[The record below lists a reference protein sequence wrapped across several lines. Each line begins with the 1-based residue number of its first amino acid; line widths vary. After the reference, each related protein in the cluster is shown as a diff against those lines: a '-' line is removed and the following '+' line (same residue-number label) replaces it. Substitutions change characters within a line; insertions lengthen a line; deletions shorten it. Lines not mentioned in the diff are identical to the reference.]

1 MLKQAKIKLKSLIYD
16 DSGVAMAY
24 TIMVFL
30 FFFMLCVSTYA
41 MTENIRQKMELQN
54 ACDAAAYSGA
64 VVQAD
69 MLSRI
74 AVLNRALSWT
84 YYQTSKRH
92 MDYIICDWIEN
103 IRSTYVNYRDGV
115 PVDFGVNTSRTYSR
129 TCISC
134 SGSGRGG
141 ISGYTINGTP
151 IYSSCSTCGGDGIE
165 STTVSYSRPKRSY
178 IGVRNCHFCLGCGG
192 SHGQADD
199 NTDLGSSV
207 SPAGWFMGWDSDD
220 HININLRTDEVGLWG
235 AGSLTNERANVLST
249 GIQGQLDDG
258 RNNITTINNAINSL
272 RTQMNNFI
280 VQAINHCMSNNLPST
295 ADYVWNLGRGWGKS
309 DAPAY
314 FENVTNE
321 SDFLAYS
328 GFNATGFGI
337 GAGDWWED
345 KSDNNG
351 IRREY
356 TGAGSGNSTNRCL
369 SGRFRY
375 WATVWGRNPYTNV
388 CHYLLTSLNR
398 ATVSNI
404 VPTCT
409 PYFVMPNSRP
419 IKLRQTF
426 FGPDGSIVVAA
437 KRSLFNPFLQVFLNQ
452 QDTSAGLYG
461 AFNGTN
467 RDMWVVSSARAG
479 IRFDGTAQGNYLV
492 QWPGTTNSNAQYN
505 SSGIW
510 NLCEED
516 WDAVMMPIR
525 RTWNYTVS
533 GNWST
538 GTSGTDRTNLETN
551 QLLTDVKRELS
562 ASSSFGADG
571 SFINPINPMRH

>member
-84 YYQTSKRH
+84 YYQTSKRN
-92 MDYIICDWIEN
+92 MDYIISDWIAN
-103 IRSTYVNYRDGV
+103 IDAEYSSYMDGRAQSIS
-115 PVDFGVNTSRTYSR
+115 GINTSQYYDCPNCTN
-129 TCISC
+129 
-134 SGSGRGG
+134 G
-141 ISGYTINGTP
+141 ISGYETQTDANGNEIKVAITCT
-151 IYSSCSTCGGDGIE
+151 SCSGNGGA
-165 STTVSYSRPKRSY
+165 TVPYSHPAFTAV
-178 IGVRNCHFCLGCGG
+178 GVRNSHFCLGCGG
-192 SHGQADD
+192 THGQADD

-280 VQAINHCMSNNLPST
+280 VQAINHCMSNNLPSA
-295 ADYVWNLGRGWGKS
+295 ADYVWNLGRGWGNS
-309 DAPAY
+309 DPPAY

-356 TGAGSGNSTNRCL
+356 TGAGSENSTNRCL

-452 QDTSAGLYG
+452 QDTRAGLYG